1 MMCKVL
7 TYSLSLLTIVAG
19 LFVMSACQ
27 KEDVG
32 KSEVMMTFN
41 TRAIVSDAVSD
52 ADALERMK
60 DLRVIMVRQDGTVVD
75 NHLAE
80 GINASSVKFTFSTP
94 VKTGGEYFTFY
105 AVANENA
112 LTPVPAEK
120 NLLSWMKTCQRNVE
134 LTEQNITAIKIQE
147 IGDGSAFT
155 IPNGQ
160 AIPQTKI
167 WTVYVPQQD
176 KYAVPDPLQLEYV
189 ASKISVKFVNQTNG
203 EQSLSNIR
211 ITGITPNGKGR
222 LFSDYVK
229 NGTHDTY
236 SEVYVESDVQLG
248 NIPFDGVTLAANA
261 ESAIQTYYTYP
272 VDAANISNPMLYATW
287 GGKEFHMPIGVTSI
301 PRNKHIEIVVNIL
314 QGKLTVDYNVKEWK
328 EHELNIGGAPT
339 APDKN
344 DGYYVEDWFADNNIN
359 IGGGTV
365 DAPVWNLGGGVTLEG
380 EEVETN
386 WETQIGIDRDVN
398 DVIPNLYLPEGIE
411 FKDLKDYYILVE
423 FKCSNGNQNYIEDPY
438 FKFDIWFM
446 TDYYQNGI
454 FSKRNT
460 PLEPNEESEPFTWN
474 QDHANKDIETEPYV
488 RYVKLD
494 DSIIDFIYSHS
505 SDKTVFNVKSVIP
518 STGEQA
524 GIQIKILKFKLI
536 KPTSVTALP

>member
-7 TYSLSLLTIVAG
+7 TYSLTLLTIVAG

-41 TRAIVSDAVSD
+41 TRAIVSDEVRD
-52 ADALERMK
+52 DDALERMN

-112 LTPVPAEK
+112 LTPFPTES
-120 NLLSWMKTCQRNVE
+120 NELRWMKKCKRYVE
-134 LTEQNITAIKIQE
+134 LTEQNITAIKAQQ

-155 IPNGQ
+155 IPNEG

-189 ASKISVKFVNQTNG
+189 ASKISVKFVNKTN
-203 EQSLSNIR
+203 EPQFLSDIH

-229 NGTHDTY
+229 NGTHDSY
-236 SEVYVESDVQLG
+236 SEVYVESDVKLEK
-248 NIPFDGVTLAANA
+248 IPFDGVTLAANA
-261 ESAIQTYYTYP
+261 ESAVQTYYTYP

-287 GGKEFHMPIGVTSI
+287 GKKEFHMPIGVTSI

-344 DGYYVEDWFADNNIN
+344 DDYYVEDWFADNNIN
-359 IGGGTV
+359 IGGGTS
-365 DAPVWNLGGGVTLEG
+365 LGDEWKLEDGTTIKG
-380 EEVETN
+380 EQN
-386 WETQIGIDRDVN
+386 WSYNQGAEFDVN
-398 DVIPNLYLPEGIE
+398 DFIFLNVP
-411 FKDLKDYYILVE
+411 KDLLEAGNTILLYFTEYRYPNQNNEKIRIRFETGWGGDYVLKDDFVE
-423 FKCSNGNQNYIEDPY
+423 FELGDDPTKEHVRHLTITEDMMMINGHGLKEMNLAI
-438 FKFDIWFM
+438 
-446 TDYYQNGI
+446 
-454 FSKRNT
+454 R
-460 PLEPNEESEPFTWN
+460 
-474 QDHANKDIETEPYV
+474 V
-488 RYVKLD
+488 RDENDRPIHVKV
-494 DSIIDFIYSHS
+494 
-505 SDKTVFNVKSVIP
+505 T
-518 STGEQA
+518 
-524 GIQIKILKFKLI
+524 KLI
-536 KPTSVTALP
+536 LITPTALNL

>member
-7 TYSLSLLTIVAG
+7 TYSLTLLTIVAG

-80 GINASSVKFTFSTP
+80 GIKASSVKFTFSTP

-112 LTPVPAEK
+112 LTPVPAED

-134 LTEQNITAIKIQE
+134 LTNENITAIKIQE

-155 IPNGQ
+155 IPNGE

-176 KYAVPDPLQLEYV
+176 KYAVPNPLQLEYV

-229 NGTHDTY
+229 NGTHDSY
-236 SEVYVESDVQLG
+236 SEVYVESDVQLS

-272 VDAANISNPMLYATW
+272 VDAANISNPMLYATLND
-287 GGKEFHMPIGVTSI
+287 KEGYHISLGITSI
-301 PRNKHIEIVVNIL
+301 PRNKHIEIVININE
-314 QGKLTVDYNVKEWK
+314 GGLTVDYNVKDWK

-339 APDKN
+339 LTPDN
-344 DGYYVEDWFADNNIN
+344 GYYVEDWFADNNIE
-359 IGGGTV
+359 IGGGGGSTDENDWTLSDGTTISPDRV
-365 DAPVWNLGGGVTLEG
+365 LDDWSSLADPNANNNLVVT
-380 EEVETN
+380 
-386 WETQIGIDRDVN
+386 
-398 DVIPNLYLPEGIE
+398 IPE
-411 FKDLKDYYILVE
+411 KDLVKGYEIILDFECAYKNCPTTTHFKIFFTTYQENGGNTSIESANSNLNIRYEYIYGE
-423 FKCSNGNQNYIEDPY
+423 GY
-438 FKFDIWFM
+438 
-446 TDYYQNGI
+446 T
-454 FSKRNT
+454 RH
-460 PLEPNEESEPFTWN
+460 LE
-474 QDHANKDIETEPYV
+474 
-488 RYVKLD
+488 
-494 DSIIDFIYSHS
+494 IDE
-505 SDKTVFNVKSVIP
+505 TVFNALKK
-518 STGEQA
+518 A
-524 GIQIKILKFKLI
+524 GGQLVFKTVEDPLCDPNKLDNHPYGIKIIKYALI
-536 KPTSVTALP
+536 NPLNL

>member
-1 MMCKVL
+1 MICKVL
-7 TYSLSLLTIVAG
+7 TYSLTLLTIVAG

-41 TRAIVSDAVSD
+41 TRAIVSDAAESD

-112 LTPVPAEK
+112 LTPVP
-120 NLLSWMKTCQRNVE
+120 SWMKTCQRNVE
-134 LTEQNITAIKIQE
+134 LTNENITAIKIQE
-147 IGDGSAFT
+147 IGNGSAFT
-155 IPNGQ
+155 ITNGE

-189 ASKISVKFVNQTNG
+189 ASKISVKFVNQTNVS
-203 EQSLSNIR
+203 QSLSNIH

-229 NGTHDTY
+229 NGTHDSY
-236 SEVYVESDVQLG
+236 SEVYVKSDVQLA
-248 NIPFDGVTLAANA
+248 NNHIPFSNVESLAAT
-261 ESAIQTYYTYP
+261 ETSAIQTYYTYP
-272 VDAANISNPMLYATW
+272 VDAANISNPMLYAEW
-287 GGKEFHMPIGVTSI
+287 GEKEFHMPIGVTSI

-314 QGKLTVDYNVKEWK
+314 QGKLTVDYNVKDWK

-339 APDKN
+339 APDKS

-359 IGGGTV
+359 IGGGTS
-365 DAPVWNLGGGVTLEG
+365 LGDEWKLEDGTTIKG
-380 EEVETN
+380 EQN
-386 WETQIGIDRDVN
+386 WSYNQGSEFDVN
-398 DVIPNLYLPEGIE
+398 DFIFLNVP
-411 FKDLKDYYILVE
+411 KDLLEAGNTILLYFTEYRYPNQNNEKIRIRFETGWGGDYVLKDDFVE
-423 FKCSNGNQNYIEDPY
+423 FELGDDPTKEHVRHLTITEDMMMINGHGLKEMNLAI
-438 FKFDIWFM
+438 
-446 TDYYQNGI
+446 
-454 FSKRNT
+454 R
-460 PLEPNEESEPFTWN
+460 
-474 QDHANKDIETEPYV
+474 V
-488 RYVKLD
+488 RDENDRPIHVKV
-494 DSIIDFIYSHS
+494 
-505 SDKTVFNVKSVIP
+505 T
-518 STGEQA
+518 
-524 GIQIKILKFKLI
+524 KLI
-536 KPTSVTALP
+536 LITPTALNL

>member
-1 MMCKVL
+1 MICKVL
-7 TYSLSLLTIVAG
+7 TYSLTLLTIVAG

-41 TRAIVSDAVSD
+41 TRAIVSDKVSD

-112 LTPVPAEK
+112 LTPVPAED

-229 NGTHDTY
+229 NGTHDSY
-236 SEVYVESDVQLG
+236 SEVYVKSDVQLG
-248 NIPFDGVTLAANA
+248 NIIPFDGVTLAENA

-314 QGKLTVDYNVKEWK
+314 QGKLTVDYNVKDWK
-328 EHELNIGGAPT
+328 ELELNIGGAPT

-359 IGGGTV
+359 IGGDTS
-365 DAPVWNLGGGVTLEG
+365 LGDKWTLEDGTTIKG
-380 EEVETN
+380 EQNWSYNQGSEFDINDFIFLNVPKDLLEAGNTILLYFTEYRYPNQNNEKIRIRFETG
-386 WETQIGIDRDVN
+386 WGGD
-398 DVIPNLYLPEGIE
+398 Y
-411 FKDLKDYYILVE
+411 DLKDDFVE
-423 FKCSNGNQNYIEDPY
+423 FELGDDPTKEHVRHLTITEDMMMINGHGLKEMNLAI
-438 FKFDIWFM
+438 
-446 TDYYQNGI
+446 
-454 FSKRNT
+454 R
-460 PLEPNEESEPFTWN
+460 
-474 QDHANKDIETEPYV
+474 V
-488 RYVKLD
+488 RDENDRPIHVQV
-494 DSIIDFIYSHS
+494 
-505 SDKTVFNVKSVIP
+505 T
-518 STGEQA
+518 
-524 GIQIKILKFKLI
+524 KLI
-536 KPTSVTALP
+536 LITPTALNL

>member
-1 MMCKVL
+1 MICKVL
-7 TYSLSLLTIVAG
+7 TYSLTLLTIVAG

-41 TRAIVSDAVSD
+41 TRAIVSDAASD
-52 ADALERMK
+52 ADALEQMK

-112 LTPVPAEK
+112 LTPIPAEN

-147 IGDGSAFT
+147 IGNGSAFT
-155 IPNGQ
+155 IPNGE

-189 ASKISVKFVNQTNG
+189 ASKISVKFVNQTN
-203 EQSLSNIR
+203 ESQSLSNIR

-236 SEVYVESDVQLG
+236 SEVYVESDVQLA
-248 NIPFDGVTLAANA
+248 NNHIPFSNVESLAAT
-261 ESAIQTYYTYP
+261 ETSAIQTYYTYP

-287 GGKEFHMPIGVTSI
+287 GEKEFHMPIGVTSI

-386 WETQIGIDRDVN
+386 WESLISTGGN
-398 DVIPNLYLPEGIE
+398 DVIPNLKLPNNMTINDIEGYVVLIE
-411 FKDLKDYYILVE
+411 FKCYNDNKVGESENNPNFE
-423 FKCSNGNQNYIEDPY
+423 FE
-438 FKFDIWFM
+438 IWFM
-446 TDYYQNGI
+446 TDHYDNGVI
-454 FSKRNT
+454 SKRN
-460 PLEPNEESEPFTWN
+460 PNNQPFKWN
-474 QDHANKDIETEPYV
+474 PDHTNANIETEPYV
-488 RYVKLD
+488 RYVTI
-494 DSIIDFIYSHS
+494 DSAVIDVYNKHS
-505 SDKTVFNVKSVIP
+505 NNNTDIHTKSVLV
-518 STGEQA
+518 STGKQA
-524 GIQIKILKFKLI
+524 GIQFTISKLKLI

>member
-7 TYSLSLLTIVAG
+7 TYSLTLLTIVAG

-27 KEDVG
+27 KENIG
-32 KSEVMMTFN
+32 NSEVMMTFN
-41 TRAIVSDAVSD
+41 TRAIISDKVSD
-52 ADALERMK
+52 ADDLERMN

-75 NHLAE
+75 NHLAS
-80 GINASSVKFTFSTP
+80 GIEASSVKFTFSTP

-112 LTPVPAEK
+112 LTPVPAEY
-120 NLLSWMKTCQRNVE
+120 NLLSWMKKATRNIE
-134 LTEQNITAIKIQE
+134 LTNENIIAIKTQE
-147 IGDGSAFT
+147 IGDGSAFS
-155 IPNGQ
+155 IPDGK

-203 EQSLSNIR
+203 EQSLSDIH

-248 NIPFDGVTLAANA
+248 NIIPFDGVTLAENA
-261 ESAIQTYYTYP
+261 ESAVQTYYTYP
-272 VDAANISNPMLYATW
+272 VDADYISNPMLYATW
-287 GGKEFHMPIGVTSI
+287 GEKEFHMPVGVTSI
-301 PRNKHIEIVVNIL
+301 PRNKHIEIVVNIIKD
-314 QGKLTVDYNVKEWK
+314 KLTVDYNVKEWK

-359 IGGGTV
+359 IGGDTS
-365 DAPVWNLGGGVTLEG
+365 LGDKWTLEDGTTIKG
-380 EEVETN
+380 EQNWSYNQGSDFEINDYIFLNVPKDLLEVGNTILLYFTEYRYPNQNNEKIRIRFETG
-386 WETQIGIDRDVN
+386 WGGD
-398 DVIPNLYLPEGIE
+398 Y
-411 FKDLKDYYILVE
+411 DLKDDFVE
-423 FKCSNGNQNYIEDPY
+423 FELGDDDTKEHVRHLTITEDMMLINGHGLKEMNLAI
-438 FKFDIWFM
+438 
-446 TDYYQNGI
+446 
-454 FSKRNT
+454 R
-460 PLEPNEESEPFTWN
+460 
-474 QDHANKDIETEPYV
+474 V
-488 RYVKLD
+488 RDENDKPIHVKV
-494 DSIIDFIYSHS
+494 
-505 SDKTVFNVKSVIP
+505 T
-518 STGEQA
+518 
-524 GIQIKILKFKLI
+524 KLI
-536 KPTSVTALP
+536 LITPTALNL

>member
-1 MMCKVL
+1 MICKVL
-7 TYSLSLLTIVAG
+7 TYSLTLLTIVAG

-41 TRAIVSDAVSD
+41 TRAIVSDKVSD
-52 ADALERMK
+52 ADELERMN

-75 NHLAE
+75 NHLAPN
-80 GINASSVKFTFSTP
+80 INASSVKFTFSTP

-112 LTPVPAEK
+112 LTPVPAED
-120 NLLSWMKTCQRNVE
+120 NLLRWMKTCQRNVE

-147 IGDGSAFT
+147 IGNGSAFT
-155 IPNGQ
+155 IPNGE

-189 ASKISVKFVNQTNG
+189 ASKISVKFVNQTN
-203 EQSLSNIR
+203 ESQSLSNIR

-236 SEVYVESDVQLG
+236 SEVYVESDVQLA
-248 NIPFDGVTLAANA
+248 NNHIPFSNVESLAAT
-261 ESAIQTYYTYP
+261 ETSAIQTYYTYP

-359 IGGGTV
+359 IGGGGGSTDENDWTLSDGTTISPDRV
-365 DAPVWNLGGGVTLEG
+365 LDDWSSLADPNANNNLVVT
-380 EEVETN
+380 
-386 WETQIGIDRDVN
+386 
-398 DVIPNLYLPEGIE
+398 IPE
-411 FKDLKDYYILVE
+411 KDLVQDYEIILDFECAYKNCPTTTHFKIFFTTYQENGGNTSIELADSDLNIRYEYIYGKGYTRHL
-423 FKCSNGNQNYIEDPY
+423 K
-438 FKFDIWFM
+438 
-446 TDYYQNGI
+446 
-454 FSKRNT
+454 
-460 PLEPNEESEPFTWN
+460 
-474 QDHANKDIETEPYV
+474 
-488 RYVKLD
+488 
-494 DSIIDFIYSHS
+494 IDE
-505 SDKTVFNVKSVIP
+505 TVFNALKK
-518 STGEQA
+518 A
-524 GIQIKILKFKLI
+524 GGQLVFKTVEDPLCDPNKLDNHPYGIKIIKYALI
-536 KPTSVTALP
+536 NPLNL

>member
-7 TYSLSLLTIVAG
+7 TYSLTLLTIVAG

-41 TRAIVSDAVSD
+41 TRAIVSDAESD
-52 ADALERMK
+52 ADVLERMK

-75 NHLAE
+75 NHLANE
-80 GINASSVKFTFSTP
+80 INASSVKFTFSTP

-112 LTPVPAEK
+112 LTPVPAED

-134 LTEQNITAIKIQE
+134 LTNENITAIKIQE
-147 IGDGSAFT
+147 IGNGGAFT
-155 IPNGQ
+155 ITNGE

-189 ASKISVKFVNQTNG
+189 ASKISVKFVNQTN
-203 EQSLSNIR
+203 ESQSLSNIR

-229 NGTHDTY
+229 NGTHDSY
-236 SEVYVESDVQLG
+236 SEVYVESDVQLA
-248 NIPFDGVTLAANA
+248 NNRIDFSDVTSLAADA
-261 ESAIQTYYTYP
+261 ESAVQTYYTYP
-272 VDAANISNPMLYATW
+272 VDADNISNPMLYATW

-301 PRNKHIEIVVNIL
+301 PRNKHIEIVVNIIKD
-314 QGKLTVDYNVKEWK
+314 KLSVDYNVKDWK

-339 APDKN
+339 APDKS
-344 DGYYVEDWFADNNIN
+344 DGYYVEDWFADNNIE

-386 WETQIGIDRDVN
+386 WESLISTGGN
-398 DVIPNLYLPEGIE
+398 DVIPNLKLPNNMTINDIEGYVVLIE
-411 FKDLKDYYILVE
+411 FKCYNDNKVGESENNPNFE
-423 FKCSNGNQNYIEDPY
+423 FE
-438 FKFDIWFM
+438 IWFM
-446 TDYYQNGI
+446 TDHYDNGVI
-454 FSKRNT
+454 SKRN
-460 PLEPNEESEPFTWN
+460 PNNEPFKWN
-474 QDHANKDIETEPYV
+474 PDHTNANVETEPYV
-488 RYVKLD
+488 RYVTI
-494 DSIIDFIYSHS
+494 DSAVIDVYNKHS
-505 SDKTVFNVKSVIP
+505 NNNTDIHTKSVLV
-518 STGEQA
+518 STGKQA
-524 GIQIKILKFKLI
+524 GIQFTISKLKLI

>member
-7 TYSLSLLTIVAG
+7 TYSLTLLTIVAG

-75 NHLAE
+75 NHLAQD
-80 GINASSVKFTFSTP
+80 INASSVKFTFSTP

-112 LTPVPAEK
+112 LTPVPTES
-120 NLLSWMKTCQRNVE
+120 NELRWMKKCKRYVE
-134 LTEQNITAIKIQE
+134 LTEQNITAIKAQQ
-147 IGDGSAFT
+147 IGNGSAFT

-189 ASKISVKFVNQTNG
+189 ASKISVKFVNQTNVS
-203 EQSLSNIR
+203 QSLSDIH

-229 NGTHDTY
+229 NGTHDSY
-236 SEVYVESDVQLG
+236 SEVYVKSDDQLG
-248 NIPFDGVTLAANA
+248 NIIPFDGVTLAENA
-261 ESAIQTYYTYP
+261 ESAVQTYYTYP
-272 VDAANISNPMLYATW
+272 VDADYISNPMLYATW

-339 APDKN
+339 LTPDN
-344 DGYYVEDWFADNNIN
+344 GYYVEDWFADNNIE
-359 IGGGTV
+359 IGGDTV
-365 DAPVWNLGGGVTLEG
+365 NAPVWNLGDGITLEG

-386 WETQIGIDRDVN
+386 WESLISTGGN
-398 DVIPNLYLPEGIE
+398 DVIPNLELPNNMTINDIEGYVVLIE
-411 FKDLKDYYILVE
+411 FKCYNDNGVGVKENNPNFE
-423 FKCSNGNQNYIEDPY
+423 FE
-438 FKFDIWFM
+438 IWFM
-446 TDYYQNGI
+446 TDHYDNGVI
-454 FSKRNT
+454 SKRN
-460 PLEPNEESEPFTWN
+460 PNNEPFKWN
-474 QDHANKDIETEPYV
+474 PDHTNANIETKPYV
-488 RYVKLD
+488 RYVTI
-494 DSIIDFIYSHS
+494 DSAVIDVYNKHS
-505 SDKTVFNVKSVIP
+505 NNNTDIHTKSVLV
-518 STGEQA
+518 STGQQA
-524 GIQIKILKFKLI
+524 GIQFTISKLKLI

>member
-1 MMCKVL
+1 MMCKFL
-7 TYSLSLLTIVAG
+7 TYSLTLLTIVAG

-41 TRAIVSDAVSD
+41 TRAIVSDTVSD

-75 NHLAE
+75 NHLANE
-80 GINASSVKFTFSTP
+80 INASSVKFTFSTP

-112 LTPVPAEK
+112 LTPVPAED

-134 LTEQNITAIKIQE
+134 LTNENITAIKIQE

-189 ASKISVKFVNQTNG
+189 ASKISVKFVNQTN
-203 EQSLSNIR
+203 EPQFLSDIH

-229 NGTHDTY
+229 NGTHDSY
-236 SEVYVESDVQLG
+236 SEVYVKSDDQLG
-248 NIPFDGVTLAANA
+248 NIIPFDGVTLAENA
-261 ESAIQTYYTYP
+261 ESAVQTYYTYP

-287 GGKEFHMPIGVTSI
+287 GEKEFHMPIGVTSI

-314 QGKLTVDYNVKEWK
+314 QGKLTVDYNVKDWK

-339 APDKN
+339 LTPDN
-344 DGYYVEDWFADNNIN
+344 GYYVEDWFADNNIN
-359 IGGGTV
+359 IGGDTV
-365 DAPVWNLGGGVTLEG
+365 NAPVWNLGSGTIYG
-380 EEVETN
+380 EEVANWTSTASSYANDNLRVYIPNDILEVGNILLLYFRCVYHNGENKNEDFKIRFLSDQQNNVYYEETN
-386 WETQIGIDRDVN
+386 QDENIIYKWDDTGSEMYIRYLTVTQELYNYLNKPDYID
-398 DVIPNLYLPEGIE
+398 PAP
-411 FKDLKDYYILVE
+411 
-423 FKCSNGNQNYIEDPY
+423 
-438 FKFDIWFM
+438 
-446 TDYYQNGI
+446 TDG
-454 FSKRNT
+454 T
-460 PLEPNEESEPFTWN
+460 
-474 QDHANKDIETEPYV
+474 V
-488 RYVKLD
+488 LD
-494 DSIIDFIYSHS
+494 DYKVLILQVNEIINNL
-505 SDKTVFNVKSVIP
+505 TV
-518 STGEQA
+518 G
-524 GIQIKILKFKLI
+524 IKIELLNMI
-536 KPTSVTALP
+536 KPSN

>member
-1 MMCKVL
+1 MICKVL
-7 TYSLSLLTIVAG
+7 TYSLTLLTIVAG

-41 TRAIVSDAVSD
+41 TRAIVSDKVSD
-52 ADALERMK
+52 TDELERMN

-112 LTPVPAEK
+112 LTPVP
-120 NLLSWMKTCQRNVE
+120 SWMKTCQRNVE

-147 IGDGSAFT
+147 IGDGGAFT
-155 IPNGQ
+155 IPNEQ

-189 ASKISVKFVNQTNG
+189 ASKISVKFVNQTNVS
-203 EQSLSNIR
+203 QSLSNIH

-229 NGTHDTY
+229 NGTHDSY
-236 SEVYVESDVQLG
+236 SEVYVKSDVQLA
-248 NIPFDGVTLAANA
+248 NNHIPFSNVESLAAT
-261 ESAIQTYYTYP
+261 ETSAVQTYYTYP
-272 VDAANISNPMLYATW
+272 VDADNISNPMLYATW

-314 QGKLTVDYNVKEWK
+314 QGKLTVDYNVKDWK

-344 DGYYVEDWFADNNIN
+344 DGYYVEDWFADNNIE

-365 DAPVWNLGGGVTLEG
+365 DAPVWNLGSGTIYG
-380 EEVETN
+380 EEVANWTSTASSYANDHLRVYIPNDILEVGNIVLLYFRCVYHNGTNKNEDFKIRFLSDQRNNVYYEETN
-386 WETQIGIDRDVN
+386 QDENIIYKWDDTGSEMYIRYLTVTQELYDYLHKPDYMNPAPTDGTVIDDYKVLILQVN
-398 DVIPNLYLPEGIE
+398 EIKN
-411 FKDLKDYYILVE
+411 
-423 FKCSNGNQNYIEDPY
+423 N
-438 FKFDIWFM
+438 M
-446 TDYYQNGI
+446 TVG
-454 FSKRNT
+454 
-460 PLEPNEESEPFTWN
+460 
-474 QDHANKDIETEPYV
+474 
-488 RYVKLD
+488 
-494 DSIIDFIYSHS
+494 
-505 SDKTVFNVKSVIP
+505 
-518 STGEQA
+518 
-524 GIQIKILKFKLI
+524 IKIELLNMI
-536 KPTSVTALP
+536 KPSN

>member
-7 TYSLSLLTIVAG
+7 TYSLTLLTIVAG

-41 TRAIVSDAVSD
+41 TRAIVSDAESD

-75 NHLAE
+75 NHLAPDLN
-80 GINASSVKFTFSTP
+80 NASSVKFTFSTP

-112 LTPVPAEK
+112 LTPVPEEN

-134 LTEQNITAIKIQE
+134 LTNENITAIKIQE
-147 IGDGSAFT
+147 IGNGSAFT
-155 IPNGQ
+155 IPNEQ

-229 NGTHDTY
+229 NGTHDSY
-236 SEVYVESDVQLG
+236 SEVYVESDGQLG
-248 NIPFDGVTLAANA
+248 NIIPFDGVTLAENA
-261 ESAIQTYYTYP
+261 ESAVQTYYTYP
-272 VDAANISNPMLYATW
+272 VDADYISNPMLYATW
-287 GGKEFHMPIGVTSI
+287 GEKEFHMPIGVTSI

-314 QGKLTVDYNVKEWK
+314 QGKLTVDYNVKDWK

-359 IGGGTV
+359 IGGGTS
-365 DAPVWNLGGGVTLEG
+365 LGDEWKLEDGTTIKG
-380 EEVETN
+380 EQN
-386 WETQIGIDRDVN
+386 WSYNQGSEFDVN
-398 DVIPNLYLPEGIE
+398 DFIFLNVP
-411 FKDLKDYYILVE
+411 KDLLEAGNTILLYFTEYRYPNQNNEKIRIRFETGWGGDYVLKDDFVE
-423 FKCSNGNQNYIEDPY
+423 FELGDDPTKEHVRHLTITEDMMMINGHGLKEMNLAI
-438 FKFDIWFM
+438 
-446 TDYYQNGI
+446 
-454 FSKRNT
+454 R
-460 PLEPNEESEPFTWN
+460 
-474 QDHANKDIETEPYV
+474 V
-488 RYVKLD
+488 RDENDRPIHVKV
-494 DSIIDFIYSHS
+494 
-505 SDKTVFNVKSVIP
+505 T
-518 STGEQA
+518 
-524 GIQIKILKFKLI
+524 KLI
-536 KPTSVTALP
+536 LITPTALNL